1 MRALFDTNVVLD
13 VLLDRHP
20 HSPASSQLV
29 GLVEVGALEGC
40 LGATTM
46 TTLHYLVGKALGR
59 TAADQAVRDL
69 LVIFD
74 IAGVDRAVLDAATG
88 LGLPDYEDAVLHEA
102 GKLAGCDLVV
112 TRDVAGF
119 TGGSLPVSTPLEL
132 LAFLKG

>member
-1 MRALFDTNVVLD
+1 MLD
-13 VLLDRHP
+13 VLLDRRP
-20 HSPASSQLV
+20 HSPVSSPLV
-29 GLVEVGALEGC
+29 GLVEVGALEGF

-59 TAADQAVRDL
+59 AAADQAVRDL

-88 LGLPDYEDAVLHEA
+88 LPDFEDAVLHEA